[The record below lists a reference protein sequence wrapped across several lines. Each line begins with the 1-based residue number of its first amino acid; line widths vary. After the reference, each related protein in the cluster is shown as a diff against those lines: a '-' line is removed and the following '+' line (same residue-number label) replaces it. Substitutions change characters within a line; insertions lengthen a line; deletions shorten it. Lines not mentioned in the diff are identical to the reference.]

1 MTIDFNKVRSFVYSR
16 LDEVEGVM
24 WDTINYYEICEEN
37 YDEDEDEEGHGYYTL
52 REVADAMGAN
62 YACNGA
68 TKVVFFFDEL
78 PEVVVKIPF
87 IGDDEG
93 FEFEID
99 YCAREAQVSEALD
112 EAGCGDMVCRTYF
125 LGNYH
130 DRPIYVS
137 ERATEDFHSG
147 SLSHHYHSCKEDVH
161 QLVQN
166 LRWDYSCVRSGVT
179 DVWENMLDCFG
190 KERVMELI
198 NVFEEWEVN
207 DCHYGNIAYK
217 NEKPVFIDYSG
228 YFE

>member
-1 MTIDFNKVRSFVYSR
+1 MAININEVRSFVYSC
-16 LDEVEGVM
+16 LDKVKGDM
-24 WDTINYYEICEEN
+24 WNTLDYYNICEED
-37 YDEDEDEEGHGYYTL
+37 YFDDEEEGPSYYTL

-78 PEVVVKIPF
+78 PDLVVKIPF
-87 IGDDEG
+87 VGDDEDC
-93 FEFEID
+93 EFEYD
-99 YCAREAQVSEALD
+99 YCGREVDLTQIIDSI
-112 EAGCGDMVCRTYF
+112 GCGDMICRTFF

-137 ERATEDFHSG
+137 EKATEDFCSG
-147 SLSHHYHSCKEDVH
+147 SRSHHYHSCQEDV
-161 QLVQN
+161 QKLVQN
-166 LRWDYSCVRSGVT
+166 WRWDFNCVRSGVSG
-179 DVWENMLDCFG
+179 VWERLLECFG

-207 DCHYGNIAYK
+207 DLHYGNIAYK
-217 NEKPVFIDYSG
+217 NKKPVFIDYSG